1 MGDSEFLV
9 ALTLIVVGAFYI
21 IERIMS
27 FSVIVYQWYFKAVTR
42 DMETTRYD
50 AGRVLCKVF
59 IYSLFAIEFQAVS
72 QM

>member
-1 MGDSEFLV
+1 MFQKMGDSEFLV

-50 AGRVLCKVF
+50 AERNLNEPPVF
-59 IYSLFAIEFQAVS
+59 GGKNVEA
-72 QM
+72 